1 MANANGL
8 RNGLSAYRRDDHEEM
23 QAGPPMDLSFKKATS
38 MNDFDLQRAR
48 SIRVGKVP
56 LHTSSQ
62 RFLTSSLWL
71 SNNLLSS
78 MSGLE
83 NLVNRI
89 LVEPSS
95 LAWLDLSFNNISEID
110 DEITKFPNLKIIY
123 MHGNAISNLNTVPKL
138 RKLCK
143 LRNLTLH
150 GNPIESVPSY
160 RSFILTVLPQL
171 VNLDFAPVVAAERK
185 KAPPAGFSKM
195 MNA

>member
-1 MANANGL
+1 
-8 RNGLSAYRRDDHEEM
+8 
-23 QAGPPMDLSFKKATS
+23 
-38 MNDFDLQRAR
+38 
-48 SIRVGKVP
+48 
-56 LHTSSQ
+56 
-62 RFLTSSLWL
+62 
-71 SNNLLSS
+71 

-83 NLVNRI
+83 NLVNK
-89 LVEPSS
+89 LLEEPSS
-95 LAWLDLSFNNISEID
+95 LAWLDLSFNNISDID
-110 DEITKFPNLKIIY
+110 DEITKFPNLKIFY
-123 MHGNAISNLNTVPKL
+123 MHGNAINDLNSIMKL

-160 RSFILTVLPQL
+160 RGFVLAVLPQL